1 MACPSYSQSD
11 IDRNINTIDYPKQ
24 TFNAVIIP
32 EVPFKMNPFPYIDT
46 RQVRIRN
53 PLLTQNVT
61 IEVPNYTMRYS
72 MGCTNCIRNSNLIF
86 AP

>member
-1 MACPSYSQSD
+1 MACPSNSASD
-11 IDRNINTIDYPKQ
+11 VMRNINTIDYPKQ
-24 TFNAVIIP
+24 VINASIIP
-32 EVPFKMNPFPYIDT
+32 EVPFKMNPFPYVDT

-53 PLLTQNVT
+53 PLLTQNINV
-61 IEVPNYTMRYS
+61 EVPSYTMRYS